1 MKYDQITLER
11 INLLHPKVREAVKA
25 AYLHANNVL
34 LPKGVRLRFTHTLRT
49 YAEQDALYAQG
60 RTTPGKKVTNARG
73 GQSIHNYGLAF
84 DIVILLDNDNN
95 GTFET
100 ASWAID
106 KHWLRVAE
114 YFKSLGW
121 TWGGDWASF
130 KDYPHF
136 EKTFGHNWQSLK
148 AKYDA
153 DDVFTETIG
162 GEVYKWV
169 NV

>member
-25 AYLHANNVL
+25 AYLHANNAL

-49 YAEQDALYAQG
+49 YTEQDALYAQG
-60 RTTPGKKVTNARG
+60 RTMPGKKVTNARG
-73 GQSIHNYGLAF
+73 GQSIHNYGFAF
-84 DIVILLDNDNN
+84 DIVILLDTD
-95 GTFET
+95 GSGRFAT
-100 ASWAID
+100 ASWSVD

-121 TWGGDWASF
+121 TWGGDWTSF

-148 AKYDA
+148 AKYDT
-153 DDVFTETIG
+153 DDVVTEAIG
-162 GEVYKWV
+162 GEIYKWV

>member
-1 MKYDQITLER
+1 MKYDTVTMER
-11 INLLHPKVREAVKA
+11 IKLLHPKVREAVKA
-25 AYLHANNVL
+25 AYLHANNAL

-60 RTTPGKKVTNARG
+60 RTMPGKKVTNARG
-73 GQSIHNYGLAF
+73 GQSIHNYGFAF
-84 DIVILLDNDNN
+84 DIVILLDTD
-95 GTFET
+95 GSGRFAT
-100 ASWAID
+100 ASWSVD

-121 TWGGDWASF
+121 TWGGDWTSF

-153 DDVFTETIG
+153 DDVVTETID
-162 GEVYKWV
+162 GEIYKWV